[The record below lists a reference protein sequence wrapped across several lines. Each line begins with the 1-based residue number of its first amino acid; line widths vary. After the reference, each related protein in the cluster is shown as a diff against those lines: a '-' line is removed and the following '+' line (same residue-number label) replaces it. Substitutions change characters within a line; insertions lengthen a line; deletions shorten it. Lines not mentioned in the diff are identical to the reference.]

1 MVEQALVYIYSAA
14 PERRFVGCGA
24 LIEGG
29 YVATC
34 RHVWRMATGAQKAE
48 PNGSLRV
55 EVEFPWSR
63 EDGHAVRR
71 PAELVD
77 ACEGRP
83 GLSPDL
89 VLLLPDEIPIAG
101 VTVLQLAAHE
111 RFQVGQGY
119 AIAGLIRDKQKQN
132 APRDA
137 KIRGS
142 IADHESADGRR
153 QFTNSNQSAYWLEP
167 GTSGSPVF
175 VDGGQQLAGIV
186 SLSELG
192 VNEGESHLREAF
204 VVAGTTIRAHVLR
217 LAAAPVART
226 LHLSIAELQPALDAL
241 GAQDVPVNEI
251 PGRLTEFIVAARARA
266 AEQVPASNEGADI
279 DAVIV
284 AARAKLGEL
293 DAAGAQSVLRAK
305 IAEIEEMH
313 RQRLIPLL
321 EEKAAVEELS
331 YDHTAAKATL
341 SQIVALDPDRVWTWI
356 ELGRLGETT
365 GSLAEAATAFN
376 AALAAARR
384 KGSDR
389 DEGVAHNEIGDV
401 LVAQGNLPEALK
413 SFRDSHDIFDRLA
426 QADPGN
432 AGWQRDLSVSYN
444 KIGDVLVAQ
453 GNLAE
458 ALKSFRESHDIF
470 NRLAQ
475 ADPGNAGWQRDL
487 SVSYNKIGDVL
498 VAQGNL
504 AEALTSFR
512 DSHDIFDRL
521 AKADPG
527 NALWQ
532 RDLSVSYNK
541 IGDGLVAQGNLPEAL
556 ISFHDGLAI
565 ADRLAQAD
573 PGNAGWQRDLS
584 VSYDRIGDVLV
595 AQGNL
600 AEALTS
606 FRDGLAI
613 RERLAQD
620 DPGNAGWRRD
630 LSVSYDRIGDVLVA
644 QGNLPEALT
653 SIRDGLAIR
662 ERLARADPGNAGW
675 QHDLS
680 VSYNKIGDVLVAQGN
695 LAEALKSFRD
705 SHDIFDGLARADPG
719 NAGWQRDL
727 SVSYDRIGD
736 VLVAQG
742 NLAKALKSIRDGLA
756 IADRLAKADPG
767 NAGWQFDLVVSH
779 WRLAEHG
786 DDAAGRFSFI
796 VATLQKLKDENRLTV
811 AQAAWLPEAE
821 ERLARLTKR

>member
-1 MVEQALVYIYSAA
+1 MVEQALIYIYSAA

-24 LIEGG
+24 LVEGG

-34 RHVWRMATGAQKAE
+34 RHVWRMATGTQKAE
-48 PNGSLRV
+48 PNEPLRV
-55 EVEFPWSR
+55 EVEYPWSR

-101 VTVLQLAAHE
+101 VTILQLAAHE

-204 VVAGTTIRAHVLR
+204 VVPGTTIRAHLAR
-217 LAAAPVART
+217 LAAIPVAKKEHST
-226 LHLSIAELQPALDAL
+226 PVELQPFLDAL
-241 GAQDVPVNEI
+241 GAQGVPLAEI
-251 PGRLTEFIVAARARA
+251 PQLLMEFIAAARARA

-331 YDHTAAKATL
+331 YDHAAAKATL
-341 SQIVALDPDRVWTWI
+341 KQIVALDPDRVWSWI
-356 ELGRLGETT
+356 ELGRLGVTT
-365 GSLAEAATAFN
+365 GSLGEAATAFN

-384 KGSDR
+384 TGSDR
-389 DEGVAHNEIGDV
+389 DESVALNEIGDV
-401 LVAQGNLPEALK
+401 LKAQGNLAEALK
-413 SFRDSHDIFDRLA
+413 SFRDSHDIFDRLAEADPGNAGWQRDLSVSYERIGDALVAQGNLAEALTSFRDGLAIRERLAQADPGNAGWQRDLSVSYNKIGDVLVAQGNLAEALTSFRDGLAIADRLA

-458 ALKSFRESHDIF
+458 ALKSFRDGLAIAD
-470 NRLAQ
+470 RLAQ
-475 ADPGNAGWQRDL
+475 ADPGNASWQRDL
-487 SVSYNKIGDVL
+487 SVSYDRIGDVL

-527 NALWQ
+527 NAGWQ

-541 IGDGLVAQGNLPEAL
+541 IGDVLVAQGNLPEAL
-556 ISFHDGLAI
+556 TSFRDGLAI
-565 ADRLAQAD
+565 RDRLAQAD

-584 VSYDRIGDVLV
+584 VSYNKIGDVLKT
-595 AQGNL
+595 QGNL
-600 AEALTS
+600 AEALKS
-606 FRDGLAI
+606 FRDSHDI
-613 RERLAQD
+613 FDRLAQ
-620 DPGNAGWRRD
+620 
-630 LSVSYDRIGDVLVA
+630 
-644 QGNLPEALT
+644 
-653 SIRDGLAIR
+653 
-662 ERLARADPGNAGW
+662 ADPGNAGW
-675 QHDLS
+675 QRDLS
-680 VSYNKIGDVLVAQGN
+680 VSYNKIGEVLVAQGN

-705 SHDIFDGLARADPG
+705 SHDIFDRLAQADPG
-719 NAGWQRDL
+719 NAGWQ
-727 SVSYDRIGD
+727 I
-736 VLVAQG
+736 
-742 NLAKALKSIRDGLA
+742 
-756 IADRLAKADPG
+756 
-767 NAGWQFDLVVSH
+767 DLVVSH
-779 WRLAEHG
+779 WRLADHG
-786 DDAAGRFSFI
+786 DDAAGRFGFI
-796 VATLQKLKDENRLTV
+796 VATLQKLKDENRLTA

-821 ERLARLTKR
+821 EILAKLTAR